1 MPRSPIVPGLLIPLD
16 PRSPVPMHR
25 QLFEGIREAIVYGRL
40 PAGGRI
46 PSTRGLAKDLGV
58 SRTTIMVAFE
68 QLVAEGYLVGT
79 VGSGSYVARHI
90 PDHLLQ
96 VRRPPGLAA
105 DQTPATP
112 RLAARV
118 AALRAI
124 PRGPFLG
131 RGARPFRPGV
141 PPVDEFPLAVWS
153 RLAAR
158 RYRGLGRAE
167 LYHGV
172 PGGYP
177 PLREAIAGYLT
188 AARGVRCTAE
198 QVMVLS
204 SAQEAMELSCRV
216 LVDPGDTVWLED
228 PSWGGATG
236 AMIAAGARIAHVPVD
251 REGLVVERG
260 IAAAPNARLV
270 YVSPSHQFPAGVT
283 LSLER
288 RLALLQWAER
298 SGAWILE
305 DDYDSEF
312 RYAGRPLTALHGL
325 DQAGRVLY
333 IGTFNKTL
341 FPGLRVGYVV
351 VPQSLVEPFLV
362 TRRIGA
368 QHAPPVDQAILTDFM
383 VQGHYARHVRRARA
397 ICEERRNV
405 LVAAARRELGEWLE
419 VEEPETGLHTIG
431 LLAPGLDG
439 REVSAAAAGAGIEVA
454 PLASHSHSPLDREG
468 LLLGY
473 AAYRPGEIRNAVR
486 KLAEVFAGLGA
497 PRGVPVRL

>member
-1 MPRSPIVPGLLIPLD
+1 
-16 PRSPVPMHR
+16 MHR
-25 QLFEGIREAIVYGRL
+25 QLFEGIREAIVSGGL

-68 QLVAEGYLVGT
+68 QLVAEGYLIGT
-79 VGSGSYVARHI
+79 VGSGSYVARTI

-96 VRRPPGLAA
+96 VRRPPGASPESPP
-105 DQTPATP
+105 TPP
-112 RLAARV
+112 RV
-118 AALRAI
+118 AQRVAVLRGI

-131 RGARPFRPGV
+131 RGSRPFRAGI
-141 PPVDEFPLAVWS
+141 PPVDEFPLAVWT
-153 RLAAR
+153 RLAAK

-177 PLREAIAGYLT
+177 PLREAIAEYLT

-216 LVDPGDTVWLED
+216 LVDPGDKVWLED
-228 PSWGGATG
+228 PSWGGAIG
-236 AMIAAGARIAHVPVD
+236 AMVTAGATIIHVPVD
-251 REGLVVERG
+251 KEGLAVDEG
-260 IAAAPNARLV
+260 IAVAPDARMV

-325 DQAGRVLY
+325 DRAGRVLY

-368 QHAPPVDQAILTDFM
+368 QHAPPVDQAILTDFI

-397 ICEERRNV
+397 IGEERRDA
-405 LVAAARRELGEWLE
+405 LVSSARRELSHWLE
-419 VEEPETGLHTIG
+419 VQEPETGLHAIG
-431 LLAPGLDG
+431 LLAPGLDD
-439 REVSAAAAGAGIEVA
+439 REISGALAAAGVEVGPLSTFTQQA
-454 PLASHSHSPLDREG
+454 PARQG
-468 LLLGY
+468 LVMGY
-473 AAYRPGEIRNAVR
+473 AAYRPPEIRAGVR
-486 KLAEVFAGLGA
+486 KMAEVFAGLGR
-497 PRGVPVRL
+497 PHLVGVHA

>member
-1 MPRSPIVPGLLIPLD
+1 
-16 PRSPVPMHR
+16 MHR
-25 QLFEGIREAIVYGRL
+25 QLFEAIREAIVLGRL

-68 QLVAEGYLVGT
+68 QLVAEGYLVGS

-96 VRRPPGLAA
+96 VRRPTGKVPGGRS
-105 DQTPATP
+105 DPP
-112 RLAARV
+112 RV
-118 AALRAI
+118 ADRVSALRDI

-131 RGARPFRPGV
+131 RGLRPFRAGI

-158 RYRGLGRAE
+158 RYRKLERTQ

-172 PGGYP
+172 PTGYP
-177 PLREAIAGYLT
+177 PLREAIAEYLA
-188 AARGVRCTAE
+188 AARGVHCSAE
-198 QVMVLS
+198 QVIVLS
-204 SAQEAMELSCRV
+204 SAQEAMELCCRV
-216 LVDPGDTVWLED
+216 LINPGDKVWLED
-228 PSWGGATG
+228 PSWIGAVGAMTAGGAS
-236 AMIAAGARIAHVPVD
+236 IVPVPVD
-251 REGLVVERG
+251 KEGLVVEQG
-260 IAAAPNARLV
+260 MAAAPQARMV

-288 RLALLQWAER
+288 RLELLKWAEQ

-325 DQAGRVLY
+325 DRAGRVLY

-351 VPQSLVEPFLV
+351 VPQSLFEPFMV

-368 QHAPPVDQAILTDFM
+368 QHAPPVDQAILTDFI

-405 LVAAARRELGEWLE
+405 LVAAARQELSDWLDLP
-419 VEEPETGLHTIG
+419 EPETGLHAIG
-431 LLAPGLDG
+431 LLRPGIDD
-439 REVSAAAAGAGIEVA
+439 EAVASAAAASGIEVG
-454 PLASHSHSPLDREG
+454 PLSTISRLQPRMNG
-468 LLLGY
+468 LVMGY
-473 AAYRPGEIRNAVR
+473 AAYRPADIRAAVHR
-486 KLAEVFAGLGA
+486 LAEVFAGIG
-497 PRGVPVRL
+497 RTRLEHAQV

>member
-1 MPRSPIVPGLLIPLD
+1 
-16 PRSPVPMHR
+16 
-25 QLFEGIREAIVYGRL
+25 
-40 PAGGRI
+40 
-46 PSTRGLAKDLGV
+46 
-58 SRTTIMVAFE
+58 
-68 QLVAEGYLVGT
+68 
-79 VGSGSYVARHI
+79 
-90 PDHLLQ
+90 
-96 VRRPPGLAA
+96 
-105 DQTPATP
+105 
-112 RLAARV
+112 
-118 AALRAI
+118 
-124 PRGPFLG
+124 
-131 RGARPFRPGV
+131 
-141 PPVDEFPLAVWS
+141 
-153 RLAAR
+153 
-158 RYRGLGRAE
+158 
-167 LYHGV
+167 
-172 PGGYP
+172 
-177 PLREAIAGYLT
+177 
-188 AARGVRCTAE
+188 
-198 QVMVLS
+198 
-204 SAQEAMELSCRV
+204 
-216 LVDPGDTVWLED
+216 
-228 PSWGGATG
+228 
-236 AMIAAGARIAHVPVD
+236 MIAAGARIAHVPVD

-260 IAAAPNARLV
+260 IAAAPDARLV
-270 YVSPSHQFPAGVT
+270 YVSPSHQYPAGVT

-351 VPQSLVEPFLV
+351 VPQSLVEPFFV

-368 QHAPPVDQAILTDFM
+368 QHAPPVDQAILTDFI

-397 ICEERRNV
+397 ICEERRNA

-439 REVSAAAAGAGIEVA
+439 REVSEAAAGAGIEVA
-454 PLASHSHSPLDREG
+454 PLARHSHTLLNREG

-486 KLAEVFAGLGA
+486 ELAEVFAGMGA
-497 PRGVPVRL
+497 PRGVPVRV